1 MATVIVINDAETNP
15 LVKLRGALGDT
26 GPILERIGAIM
37 EAGAQKAFD
46 EQRFGSFVWP
56 ERYPNQSSPFI
67 SVAGAVADFSE
78 GKSEPKGRRFDRR
91 PALRDRGILIG
102 SIRSRVVAGEAV
114 EVGSTVP
121 YAATHQ
127 WGLVSSQPVTKETK
141 QRIAKWLLKPK
152 GKPYRDK
159 MTPVLAKNRTSWD
172 TEVVQRPFLGVTA
185 QMEEDIATTVETM
198 IAEAAGGGS

>member
-1 MATVIVINDAETNP
+1 MATVIVINPNETNP
-15 LVKLRGALGDT
+15 LVKLRGVLDNAR
-26 GPILERIGAIM
+26 PILERIGAIM
-37 EAGAQKAFD
+37 EAGSQQAFD
-46 EQRFGSFVWP
+46 EQRFGSFAWP

-67 SVAGAVADFSE
+67 SVAGALADFAE

-102 SIRSRVVAGEAV
+102 SIRSRVVGTETV

-127 WGLVSSQPVTKETK
+127 WGLISSQPVTKETK

-152 GKPYRDK
+152 GAPFRSK
-159 MTPVLAKNRTSWD
+159 MTPLLAKNRTTWD
-172 TEVVQRPFLGVTA
+172 TQVNQRPFLGVTA
-185 QMEEDIATTVETM
+185 QMENDIQATVETM